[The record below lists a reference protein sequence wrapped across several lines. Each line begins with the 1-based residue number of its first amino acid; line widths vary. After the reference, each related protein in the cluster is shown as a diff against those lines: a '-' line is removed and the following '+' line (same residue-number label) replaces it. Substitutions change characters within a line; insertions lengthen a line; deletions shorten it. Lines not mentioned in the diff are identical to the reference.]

1 MRTGIDTGFFFALQ
15 TRSPVSLEVWN
26 RLKLVTSTIVLYE
39 LQKTMLRGAFQ
50 TDSDILTEIQSAVSV
65 LPVTTPI
72 ALRAARLAHGTD
84 IPGLD
89 ALVLATMLEAGCQ
102 EIYTTDSDLAKYE
115 SGDVRIINLRDA
127 AGNFR

>member
-1 MRTGIDTGFFFALQ
+1 MRTGIDPGFFFALQ
-15 TRSPVSLEVWN
+15 VRSPTSLQVWD
-26 RLKLVTSTIVLYE
+26 RPDLITSAIVLYE
-39 LQKTMLRGAFQ
+39 LQKTMLRAFQ
-50 TDSDILTEIQSAVSV
+50 ADSDILKDIQSAVSV

-89 ALVLATMLEAGCQ
+89 ALILATMLEAGCR

-115 SGDVRIINLRDA
+115 SGDVRIINLRNA
-127 AGNFR
+127 AGNFS